1 MTRRLILD
9 SSVNMRHQAQLVG
22 VVHKFYFRTERR
34 YIMADFKKGDVV
46 YLNSDPT
53 MKFTVHSIINF
64 RGETQIELVYFNQQN
79 NRFEYPKF
87 APELLT
93 LVNKEG

>member
-1 MTRRLILD
+1 
-9 SSVNMRHQAQLVG
+9 MRHQTQLVG
-22 VVHKFYFRTERR
+22 IAQMFNLKEERR

-53 MKFTVHSIINF
+53 MKFTVHSILNF

-79 NRFEYPKF
+79 NQFEYPKF